1 MSLTPRI
8 SEMFI
13 SLIIVIEF
21 MHHHTSVWVSC
32 RFHWKWSFLEQVSG
46 SHFINVAH
54 KLVTEAGICCI
65 TKHVLLEF
73 PTGIFALN

>member
-8 SEMFI
+8 SEMLI

-21 MHHHTSVWVSC
+21 MHHHTSMWVSC

-46 SHFINVAH
+46 NHFINVTH
-54 KLVTEAGICCI
+54 KLVTEADFCCI
-65 TKHVLLEF
+65 TKH
-73 PTGIFALN
+73 